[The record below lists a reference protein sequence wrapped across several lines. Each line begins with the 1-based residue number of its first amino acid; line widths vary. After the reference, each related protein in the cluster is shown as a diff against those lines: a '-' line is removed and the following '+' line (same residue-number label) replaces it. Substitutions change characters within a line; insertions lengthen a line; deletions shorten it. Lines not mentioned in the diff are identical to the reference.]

1 MIDSL
6 VCLDTSAYSTL
17 FLPHAAAY
25 AASSFSPSRP
35 HSFILSTDHD
45 RVRCP
50 LLRFARSSALA
61 QQVLLLLLPP
71 QSSRS
76 SSAGRGG
83 VVAVS
88 RIVLALNSLEG
99 ERETEREG
107 EDGTGTQKERERRR
121 RRRGMNI
128 PAPATDENKSN
139 ATDLR
144 LRLRVPDG
152 TDVGPLAF
160 SPSTRI
166 SEVKTAALAALHSL
180 GRAPPP
186 PSSVKQLVIIH
197 AGKVAEDN
205 IMLSGMLRFPS
216 SSVSPHADILRA
228 RSDHLTTL
236 SRRHHHRD
244 EMSAEAMCVC
254 VHTVHIGGLICAI
267 KHIYV
272 RK

>member
-1 MIDSL
+1 
-6 VCLDTSAYSTL
+6 
-17 FLPHAAAY
+17 
-25 AASSFSPSRP
+25 
-35 HSFILSTDHD
+35 
-45 RVRCP
+45 
-50 LLRFARSSALA
+50 
-61 QQVLLLLLPP
+61 
-71 QSSRS
+71 
-76 SSAGRGG
+76 
-83 VVAVS
+83 
-88 RIVLALNSLEG
+88 
-99 ERETEREG
+99 
-107 EDGTGTQKERERRR
+107 
-121 RRRGMNI
+121 MNI

-216 SSVSPHADILRA
+216 SSVSPHADLLRA

-236 SRRHHHRD
+236 SLRHHHHRD